1 MDIRKSNP
9 SKDKTQADKQATKA
23 KFKGSTVQQA
33 SAAVMLPPTV
43 AAKLS
48 HLSTAYGL
56 PLDLGKVALND
67 VTPETINA
75 TRKIV
80 EMLDQNSKLL
90 PELMKL
96 AAKLFKAEIKLAEFH
111 KNLTKAALKHQEKID
126 KETAEIFLAMAGYKA
141 KASKLEHRTNTR
153 NQLIDKRSQAYE
165 QYYQTSVFGNEARV
179 IDAEFQVLAS
189 NNKILS
195 ESKTKRVAFN
205 KERRQQL
212 QSYVDKAFAH

>member
-1 MDIRKSNP
+1 MDIRKSKS
-9 SKDKTQADKQATKA
+9 SKDTGKAQGSTQA
-23 KFKGSTVQQA
+23 KFKAGQVQQA
-33 SAAVMLPPTV
+33 SATVMLPPTV

-48 HLSTAYGL
+48 HLSQVYGL
-56 PLDLGKVALND
+56 PVDLGKVALKD

-80 EMLDQNSKLL
+80 EMMEQNSKLL

-96 AAKLFKAEIKLAEFH
+96 AAKLFKAEIKLAQFH
-111 KNLTKAALKHQEKID
+111 KDLTKAALKHQEKID

-165 QYYQTSVFGNEARV
+165 QYYQTSVFGNESRV

-189 NNKILS
+189 NNKILT
-195 ESKTKRVAFN
+195 ESRTKRVEFN

-212 QSYVDKAFAH
+212 QAYVDKAFAH